1 MHCLKYLLI
10 LIPLTFLLPI
20 NKAYVFDL
28 KFHGNESMDNEE
40 LAKLLRLQKKTF
52 MTSSEFKSNKLNL
65 DLLTIKSFYKSRGYL
80 DVQVDY
86 SYDYEDENNINIEF
100 FIDEGDRYEIRKI
113 SILGN
118 KSFEDSFILDLL
130 ELESGFYNPS
140 HIRNQ
145 LLILK
150 NEYMRIGKINI
161 SIKDEITKD
170 NNLIDLNIYISEGNR
185 FYINQITISGL
196 DNISQRLVNRELIFS
211 IGDLYNI
218 DNIDRSKSYLFE
230 SQLFSSVEMF
240 PYVNSDTTVALDV
253 RIREIRNREIELE
266 FGFSQLPSNQGDL
279 PVSAVNTLANYD
291 RSNLFNSATKLSFKA
306 EYGISYSDDSRFL
319 RSYYELG
326 LYSPWFI
333 KIRIPFRFKIYNES
347 ILFKSLVLGDR
358 KTGIITYVENY
369 RSSNPYL
376 SAGLITEFFDS
387 NNNQNRSIYASYM
400 KHNIENFINPN
411 NGYYISINPRL
422 NGTFLG
428 GAYSYFKS
436 DFELKLFRTVFNNF
450 IVATRIKTGFIHL
463 LDNSNKSS
471 TSQVP
476 DFDKFFLGGASS
488 LRGWTSPVD
497 YNKEEGGLFRT
508 LLNFEIRIPVYKI
521 IGLEL
526 FYDGGFISP
535 SLENSFSGLE
545 KEFNW
550 NVGWGIVIQSNLGPA
565 RIDFAFKRG
574 TGERVVQVS
583 LLNMF

>member
-1 MHCLKYLLI
+1 MHYLKFLLI
-10 LIPLTFLLPI
+10 FIYLTFLFPI
-20 NKAYVFDL
+20 NKTYVLDL
-28 KFHGNESMDNEE
+28 TFSGNKNIASED
-40 LAKLLRLQKKTF
+40 LANLLRLKKKTF
-52 MTSSEFKSNKLNL
+52 MATTEFKSNKLNL
-65 DLLTIKSFYKSRGYL
+65 DLLAVKSFYKSKGYL

-86 SYDYEDENNINIEF
+86 SYNYEDENNINIEF
-100 FIDEGDRYEIRKI
+100 FVNEGERYEIRKI

-140 HIRNQ
+140 YIRNQ

-150 NEYMRIGKINI
+150 NEYMKIGKINI
-161 SIKDEITKD
+161 SIKDEIVKD

-196 DNISQRLVNRELIFS
+196 DNISQKLVMRELIFS

-218 DNIDRSKSYLFE
+218 DNINESKSYLFE

-333 KIRIPFRFKIYNES
+333 KARIPFRFKIYNES
-347 ILFKSLVLGDR
+347 ILFKSLVLGDK
-358 KTGIITYVENY
+358 KTGVIAYIENY

-387 NNNQNRSIYASYM
+387 NNNQNRSIYASYI
-400 KHNIENFINPN
+400 KHNIENFINPD
-411 NGYYISINPRL
+411 NGYYISVNPRL

-428 GAYSYFKS
+428 GAYSYFKG
-436 DFELKLFRTVFNNF
+436 DFELKFFKSIFNNF
-450 IVATRIKTGFIHL
+450 IAATRIKTGFIYL
-463 LDNSNKSS
+463 LNNSNKLSD
-471 TSQVP
+471 SQVP
-476 DFDKFFLGGASS
+476 HFDKFFLGGASS
-488 LRGWTSPVD
+488 LRGWSSPVD
-497 YNKEEGGLFRT
+497 YNEEKGGLFRT

-521 IGLEL
+521 LGLEL
-526 FYDGGFISP
+526 FYDGGFISYDLND
-535 SLENSFSGLE
+535 SLSVFE

-550 NVGWGIVIQSNLGPA
+550 NVGWGIVVQSNLGPA

-574 TGERVVQVS
+574 TGERTIQVS